1 VIPFASQRSGGGD
14 LATHLL
20 NEQDNEYVEIADLRG
35 AIADDLHGAFAEW
48 KAEASAM
55 TKCQNELYSL
65 SVNPDPAQAPMPRE
79 LYDEYIVRVE
89 EALGLF
95 GQPRAVVF
103 HIKEDRNGV
112 GREHCHVVWSRIDVQ
127 EMKAIHMSFDHDK
140 LMTVTRQFA
149 RDHGIE
155 LAPGYHKLE
164 ERRRET
170 HRQLSLYE
178 KFQEDSVGLRRQE
191 RSDLVTKLWNG
202 RDTPSS
208 FVEALEYHGYILASG
223 KRPYVLVDI
232 YGDTNSLPKLIDDK
246 SVNTKAIREFLGG
259 DYVTDTLPTVDDA
272 KLIAQQHRDTL
283 KDYQKSQDHADLLDE
298 LKERHA
304 KKHEE
309 HEREAERL
317 IQRHDNEKASL
328 LSAQQS
334 ERSAQRSV
342 YLNEA
347 REIRAAREA
356 VQSTGLAA
364 FLGKVSGITAAR
376 TVFHKYQDRGRLAA
390 YQENKFLTESNHEI
404 AREELR
410 QGQEMQG
417 FDMERRRVSLVEAEK
432 REKRSLELSFEKQR
446 NTQLRR
452 GYAHMP
458 SLHLQLSPPG
468 RHAVPHKAMNR
479 FISPT
484 AAALRRDSTSAPP
497 ASQSSETASEPLSE
511 SSALRDEFSKA
522 HDFGSDRNKGDSD
535 RQSRD
540 FPKHNDGREGPE
552 R

>member
-1 VIPFASQRSGGGD
+1 MIPFASQRSGGGD

-65 SVNPDPAQAPMPRE
+65 SVNPDPAQGPMPRE
-79 LYDEYIVRVE
+79 LYDDYIVQVE
-89 EALGLF
+89 EALGLL

-170 HRQLSLYE
+170 YRQLSLYE

-191 RSDLVTKLWNG
+191 RTDLVTELWNG

-246 SVNTKAIREFLGG
+246 SANTRAIREFLGG
-259 DYVTDTLPTVDDA
+259 DYATETLPTVDDA
-272 KLIAQQHRDTL
+272 KLIAQQHRQAL
-283 KDYQKSQDHADLLDE
+283 KDFQKSEDHADRLDE

-304 KKHEE
+304 KKRDE
-309 HEREAERL
+309 HEREAKRL
-317 IQRHDNEKASL
+317 KQRQDNERASL
-328 LSAQQS
+328 LRAQQL
-334 ERSAQRSV
+334 ERSAQRSA
-342 YLNEA
+342 YLNQT

-356 VQSTGLAA
+356 AQPTGLAA

-376 TVFHKYQDRGRLAA
+376 SVFHKYQDRGRLAA
-390 YQENKFLTESNHEI
+390 HQENKSLTESNHEI

-410 QGQEMQG
+410 RGQEMHG
-417 FDMERRRVSLVEAEK
+417 FDMERRRFSLIEAER
-432 REKRSLELSFEKQR
+432 REIRSLELAYQKQR
-446 NTQLRR
+446 NMGLRH
-452 GYAHMP
+452 GYEHMP

-484 AAALRRDSTSAPP
+484 AAALRRNATSTPSSGLSTGTTTEP
-497 ASQSSETASEPLSE
+497 SSEPKT
-511 SSALRDEFSKA
+511 LRDEFSRA
-522 HDFGSDRNKGDSD
+522 HDPSSDRKKGESD
-535 RQSRD
+535 RLGREFSKRD
-540 FPKHNDGREGPE
+540 GGREGPE

>member
-1 VIPFASQRSGGGD
+1 MIPFASQRSGGSD

-48 KAEASAM
+48 KAEALAM

-65 SVNPDPAQAPMPRE
+65 SVNPDPAQGPMPRE
-79 LYDEYIVRVE
+79 LYDDYIVRVE

-155 LAPGYHKLE
+155 LAAGYHKLE

-178 KFQEDSVGLRRQE
+178 KFQEDSVGIRRQE
-191 RSDLVTKLWNG
+191 RTDLVTELWNG
-202 RDTPSS
+202 RDTPHS

-232 YGDTNSLPKLIDDK
+232 YGDTNSLPKLINDK
-246 SVNTKAIREFLGG
+246 SANTKAIREFLGEEFA
-259 DYVTDTLPTVDDA
+259 TETLPAVEDA
-272 KLIAQQHRDTL
+272 KLIAQQHRAAL
-283 KDYQKSQDHADLLDE
+283 KDFQKSQDHADRLDE

-304 KKHEE
+304 KKREDQQ
-309 HEREAERL
+309 REAERL
-317 IQRHDNEKASL
+317 KQRHNNERAFL
-328 LSAQQS
+328 LRAQQV
-334 ERSAQRSV
+334 ERSAKRSA
-342 YLNEA
+342 YLQEMRAIRGA
-347 REIRAAREA
+347 RDAA
-356 VQSTGLAA
+356 QPTGLAA
-364 FLGKVSGITAAR
+364 FLGKVSGISAAR
-376 TVFHKYQDRGRLAA
+376 SLLHKYQDRGRMAV
-390 YQENKFLTESNHEI
+390 YQEQKLLSQGDQEI

-410 QGQEMQG
+410 RGQAMQG
-417 FDMERRRVSLVEAEK
+417 FDIERRRRSLVAAEQ
-432 REKRSLELSFEKQR
+432 RELRSLRLAFEKQR
-446 NTQLRR
+446 NMGLRR
-452 GYAHMP
+452 GYEHMP

-479 FISPT
+479 FTSPT
-484 AAALRRDSTSAPP
+484 AAALRRNSTSVPSEGLSNGRTAEPSDGPP
-497 ASQSSETASEPLSE
+497 T
-511 SSALRDEFSKA
+511 LREEFAKA
-522 HDFGSDRNKGDSD
+522 HEAGSDRSKGDGDSQ
-535 RQSRD
+535 RGD
-540 FPKHNDGREGPE
+540 FPKRDEGRGGLE